1 MASQP
6 SSESAQQA
14 ANGGGASQ
22 VNIQQ
27 LSKYK
32 IVFLGDQG
40 VGKTSI
46 ITRFMYDSFDKLYQ
60 VGDYHFAGVLAA
72 YPSYSRLCP
81 GFIMGGELSNCLY
94 PFLFVN

>member
-60 VGDYHFAGVLAA
+60 VGDYAFRWSIG
-72 YPSYSRLCP
+72 C
-81 GFIMGGELSNCLY
+81 LSKLLSSLSWFY
-94 PFLFVN
+94 HGW

>member
-1 MASQP
+1 MASA
-6 SSESAQQA
+6 SEQKGS
-14 ANGGGASQ
+14 NGAGASQ

-60 VGDYHFAGVLAA
+60 VGVGCDGLVFLCRQ
-72 YPSYSRLCP
+72 RL
-81 GFIMGGELSNCLY
+81 L
-94 PFLFVN
+94 

>member
-60 VGDYHFAGVLAA
+60 VGVGCDGLVFLCRQ
-72 YPSYSRLCP
+72 RL
-81 GFIMGGELSNCLY
+81 L
-94 PFLFVN
+94 